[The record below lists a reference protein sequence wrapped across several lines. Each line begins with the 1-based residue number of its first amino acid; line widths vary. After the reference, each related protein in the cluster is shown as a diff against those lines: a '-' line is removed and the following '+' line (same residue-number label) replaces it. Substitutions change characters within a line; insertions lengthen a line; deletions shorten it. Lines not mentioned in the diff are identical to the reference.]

1 MTREQIETLV
11 EREGE
16 RITLEGSTIVSEQ
29 PRIREPGFTDMSNQ
43 RREDMLKLVIR
54 RFVGAA

>member
-1 MTREQIETLV
+1 MTPEQIRQMETTA
-11 EREGE
+11 E
-16 RITLEGSTIVSEQ
+16 RITLIGSTIVSEQ
-29 PRIREPGFTDMSNQ
+29 PRIREPGFTDMSRQ